1 VYTVKGEPSS
11 EEETARRLQTE
22 MAGWKPR
29 RGTDWVDLMTRAEE
43 TPLLRPTR
51 GRLFVYS
58 LSTAALVA
66 ILVLAAVA
74 LSTLD
79 LGPLSS
85 GGVNATWTGP
95 R

>member
-1 VYTVKGEPSS
+1 MYTVRGEPSS
-11 EEETARRLQTE
+11 EEEVARRLQIE

-29 RGTDWVDLMTRAEE
+29 RGADWVDLMTRAEE

-51 GRLFVYS
+51 GRLFIYS

-74 LSTLD
+74 MSSLD
-79 LGPLSS
+79 LGPLSG
-85 GGVNATWTGP
+85 GGVNATVTSP